1 MRCAGVETHY
11 LSFVYGAR
19 CVVQSVV
26 HKGFML
32 MLAWLLSVNSCATVA
47 FMC

>member
-1 MRCAGVETHY
+1 MWCAGVEAHY

-32 MLAWLLSVNSCATVA
+32 MLAWLLSVISYVVA
-47 FMC
+47 AFVC